1 MSPGTASTD
10 HPPASPGDVPDPSDR
25 LRAGQAALVADASL
39 GGLAFGEAYAALLDG
54 VLAQLLETAGSP
66 AHVAIVALG
75 SYARREL
82 CPGSDVDVLLV
93 HQGLDRAVADAIWYP
108 LWDAGVVVGHAART
122 PKDAVAVAK
131 GDLAALTS
139 MLDVRCVAGDWILAN
154 QVVAGVRE
162 LAVRRQREVVEQLAG
177 AFTERR
183 ARPGP
188 IAELLEPNLKDGAG
202 GLRDIQSLG
211 WVGHALGAAGGVDAL
226 LERGLIQA
234 DDPIHLDR
242 ARTLLLQARVALH
255 RVTGRTTDELLLQD
269 QDAVAAAVGAADADV
284 LVRDLSAVA
293 RSVLWMAEEVWDRL
307 LLDTSKRKRRRSVSD
322 DRVLEPGIEVRGGR
336 ATLTADAPIDGSTVL
351 RLAAVAAEQGLHL
364 DRASV
369 ARLAGCAAPAW
380 DDADRARF
388 VRVLDTGDRAVPVLD
403 ALDRVGGFAVVVPGW
418 ERVRSLPQ
426 RNAYHSHTVDR
437 HLLEA
442 VARCH
447 DLFSDTGFD
456 GQAARALPRPHLL
469 LLGALFHDI
478 GKGLPGDHS
487 DTGAEIAEESL
498 SAMGFPADEI
508 AIVARLVSLHLL
520 MPDVA
525 TRRDLSEEAPVARV
539 ARLAGTVEVLTL
551 LYLLTIG
558 DSIATG
564 TSAWS
569 EAKAVLVRDLF
580 VKARHL
586 LERGEV
592 VDHLAIERRAGL
604 AGLIGVEAA
613 AAHLDAMPAAYVLE
627 FEAGDMVRHREL
639 LDARQPAVEWQRGGA
654 LGLLGCAVVAP
665 DTAGILSAVAGVF
678 TIHGIAIRHASV
690 HTRADGMALEVYRV
704 VDHYDRLDSAV
715 GRDRV
720 ARDILTA
727 LDGSMPVRDK
737 VEERAHRYASSRR
750 RRSQPQPPVVDFFP
764 GASDF
769 ATVVEVHADDEIGLL
784 YRITQVILAQGLDIR
799 VAKVATIGDRIVDTF
814 YLLDTLGRQLGSEA
828 QQELRT
834 ALFAE
839 LGVPLVFE

>member
-1 MSPGTASTD
+1 MTSGPANSER
-10 HPPASPGDVPDPSDR
+10 PPAPPDDLDPSAR
-25 LRAGQAALVADASL
+25 LRAGYAALAADPTL
-39 GGLAFGEAYAALLDG
+39 GGLAFGESYASLLDS
-54 VLAQLLETAGSP
+54 VLAHLFEAAGSP

-75 SYARREL
+75 SYGRREL

-93 HQGLDRAVADAIWYP
+93 HQGLERNVADAIWYP

-139 MLDVRCVAGDWILAN
+139 MLDVRCVAGDWILAD
-154 QVVAGVRE
+154 QLVAAVRD
-162 LAVRRQREVVEQLAG
+162 LAVRRQHEVVEQLAE

-211 WVGHALGAAGGVDAL
+211 WVGHALGAPGDVAAL
-226 LERGLIQA
+226 LQRGLIQA
-234 DDPIHLDR
+234 DDPMHLDR
-242 ARTLLLQARVALH
+242 ARALLLQARVALH
-255 RVTGRTTDELLLQD
+255 RVTGRSTDELLLQD
-269 QDAVAAAVGAADADV
+269 QDAVAASVGAADADV
-284 LVRDLSAVA
+284 LLRDLSAVA

-307 LLDTSKRKRRRSVSD
+307 LVDTAKRRRRRTVGP
-322 DRVLEPGIEVRGGR
+322 DRVLEPGIELHGGR
-336 ATLTADAPIDGSTVL
+336 VRLTPDAPLDGSTVL
-351 RLAAVAAEQGLHL
+351 RLASVAAEQGLHL

-369 ARLAGCAAPAW
+369 ARLAGCPRPAW

-388 VRVLDTGDRAVPVLD
+388 LRVLDAGDRAVPVLD
-403 ALDRVGGFAVVVPGW
+403 ALDRVGGLAVVVPGW

-447 DLFSDTGFD
+447 DLFADAGFD
-456 GQAARALPRPHLL
+456 GEAARALPRPHLL

-498 SAMGFPADEI
+498 SAMGFPDDEI

-539 ARLAGTVEVLTL
+539 ARLAGDVEVLTL

-569 EAKAVLVRDLF
+569 EAKAVLVRDLY

-592 VDHLAIERRAGL
+592 VDHLAIERRQGL
-604 AGLIGVEAA
+604 AELIGAEAA

-627 FEAGDMVRHREL
+627 FDPAAMVDHRAL
-639 LDARQPAVEWQRGGA
+639 LDARLAAVEWHDPGA
-654 LGLLGCAVVAP
+654 PGLVGCAVVAP
-665 DTAGILSAVAGVF
+665 DAAGILSSVAGVF
-678 TIHGIAIRHASV
+678 TVHGIAIRHASV
-690 HTRADGMALEVYRV
+690 HTRSDGMALEVYRV
-704 VDHYDRLDSAV
+704 FDRYDRLETPA

-720 ARDILTA
+720 AQDILAA
-727 LDGSMPVRDK
+727 LAGGLALRDR
-737 VEERAHRYASSRR
+737 VDERARRYASSRR
-750 RRSQPQPPVVDFFP
+750 RGALPQQPVVDFFP

-784 YRITQVILAQGLDIR
+784 YRITQVLLAQGLDVR

-814 YLLDTLGRQLGSEA
+814 YLLDTVGRQLGVEA

-834 ALFAE
+834 ALLAE
-839 LGVPLVFE
+839 LGAPVAVD

>member
-1 MSPGTASTD
+1 MSPGPASTD
-10 HPPASPGDVPDPSDR
+10 HPPIGPSDVPDPSAH
-25 LRAGQAALVADASL
+25 LRAGHAALVADPAL
-39 GGLAFGEAYAALLDG
+39 GGLAFGEAYAVLLDG
-54 VLAQLLETAGSP
+54 VLARLLEKAGSP
-66 AHVAIVALG
+66 DHVAIVALG
-75 SYARREL
+75 SYGRREL

-93 HQGLDRAVADAIWYP
+93 HQGLERSVADAIWYP

-122 PKDAVAVAK
+122 PKEAVAVAR

-154 QVVAGVRE
+154 QLVAGVRE
-162 LAVRRQREVVEQLAG
+162 LAVKRQREVVEQLAA

-211 WVGHALGAAGGVDAL
+211 WVGHALGAPGGVEAL
-226 LERGLIQA
+226 LQRDLIQP

-307 LLDTSKRKRRRSVSD
+307 LLDTSKRRRRRGSD

-369 ARLAGCAAPAW
+369 GRLAGCAAPAW

-388 VRVLDTGDRAVPVLD
+388 VRVLDAGDRAVPVLD
-403 ALDRVGGFAVVVPGW
+403 ALDRVGGLAAVVPGW

-442 VARCH
+442 VACCH
-447 DLFSDTGFD
+447 DLFTDTGFD
-456 GQAARALPRPHLL
+456 GQAARALARPHLL

-498 SAMGFPADEI
+498 SGMGFPADEV

-564 TSAWS
+564 ASAWS

-592 VDHLAIERRAGL
+592 VDHLAIERRDGL
-604 AGLIGVEAA
+604 AGLIGAEES
-613 AAHLDAMPAAYVLE
+613 AAHLDAMPAAYALE
-627 FEAGDMVRHREL
+627 FEPSDMVRHREL
-639 LDARQPAVEWQRGGA
+639 LDARQPAVEWQGGGA
-654 LGLLGCAVVAP
+654 PGLIGCAVVAP
-665 DTAGILSAVAGVF
+665 DVAGILSSVAGVF
-678 TIHGIAIRHASV
+678 TLHGIAIRHASV
-690 HTRADGMALEVYRV
+690 HTRDDGMALEVYRV
-704 VDHYDRLDSAV
+704 VDRYDRLETAV

-720 ARDILTA
+720 ARDILAA
-727 LDGSMPVRDK
+727 LAGGVPLRDK
-737 VEERAHRYASSRR
+737 VEERARRYAPSRR
-750 RRSQPQPPVVDFFP
+750 RSAPPRPPEVDFFP

-784 YRITQVILAQGLDIR
+784 YRITQVILDQGLDIR

-814 YLLDTLGRQLGSEA
+814 YLLDTVGRQLGTD
-828 QQELRT
+828 QRPELRA
-834 ALFAE
+834 ALLAE
-839 LGVPLVFE
+839 LGIPLVPD